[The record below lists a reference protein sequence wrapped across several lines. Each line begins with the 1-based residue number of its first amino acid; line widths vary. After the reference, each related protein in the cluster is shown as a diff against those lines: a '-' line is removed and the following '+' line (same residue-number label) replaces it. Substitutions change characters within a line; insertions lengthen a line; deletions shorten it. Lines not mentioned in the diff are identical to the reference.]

1 MITYGSTTLTSYN
14 SIVKTEVYYYK
25 STSATSLSGGSWATT
40 KPTWENG
47 KYIWQK
53 IRTVYED
60 GTHTESDP
68 VNITG
73 QQGATG
79 TAAYSFKLN
88 SSDSIIG
95 KTKDGEYTIKKI
107 TFSATYKQGTGAV
120 SAYNGRFKIES
131 TTNGS
136 TWKTEYTSSGNESS
150 KAFTIPNDIIAIK
163 CSLYQSGG
171 TTVLLDI
178 VTVPVVKDGVDAIGL
193 RDSIPYYLAS
203 DKDTGITR
211 LTQGW
216 TRYRPQLT
224 AEKKYLWVY
233 YVSRYSEGSTEPE
246 LIEIKDD
253 LVHFV
258 NNGDESPVES
268 CVVDIDPVQDLN
280 GYDSPWPAGGGK
292 NLLPPLAS
300 ETKNNVSISVADD
313 GTITINGTASA
324 DTYFDKNISIS
335 IDAGTTYYLCGF
347 NISASSSSKL
357 TIFMITSIGNPQ
369 INLHTAN
376 AIFSAQA
383 SDDTVVRQYRL
394 RVPEGVTYTNF
405 IVKPMLQIGG
415 STPTSYTPYSNICP
429 ITGWTGAK
437 VTRCGVNIF
446 DKSEVIDGAYIND
459 TDGTEKQ
466 SAESKATGWIPVV
479 PGEKYYILT
488 EQTMGAWGAW
498 YDKNKA
504 FIKSITGYLP
514 SGGQKEQTAP
524 SNASYMRLTCFR
536 SGSGNIDTF
545 AVNHPSTDHDY
556 HPYQSK
562 QVIIPFGQT
571 VYGGTLDVTKGE
583 LVVDRAMVELPSDM
597 SWATWGVNYR
607 TSGITGFFIYRHNIP
622 STLDFSNI
630 GIAVLTNLL
639 AINNGVWGGSKVGY
653 WTNASGA
660 SSNWYE
666 IVSISNE
673 TASILSTDTSAEAV
687 AKFKAFLAS
696 TPLNVLYELA
706 TPTTY
711 HLTPQEITILCKEN
725 NIFADT
731 GQTAISYYDNQ
742 TSTDPYVDYSLTSA
756 FDASTIEPAYI
767 ETEWVESTGKQY
779 VYLDWKP
786 PIKTWGFEIDFISYN
801 ALGTTAGAWNEDTN
815 KNGYG
820 TIFGVRNAS
829 GVNNAQLSSYS
840 NGLLRIGNGTNQ
852 ATEFKTNHTRQQIK
866 LQNTTITKTDGTTS
880 TVSRLDETASKPYC
894 NMTVFGLHEGLRR
907 AGNGGISEP
916 SSTRIY
922 SLKFYNGDTLTVD
935 LVGAIRKR
943 DSVTGLYDKVSKHFY
958 PAPGMLF
965 GDVVGDIGDSIS
977 MKEAM
982 DKANPQTIVVNKDR
996 TRMWEATVPFND
1008 LQDGQK
1014 ITVTYSYGNVVSS
1027 IETDELIGWDDTSSN
1042 QQVYLKLTF
1051 ADGHKTDW
1059 IPCYYS
1065 NTSRLTTHYGAG
1077 IPIQLTYRENIL
1089 ANASETASGNMVLRG
1104 FYADANYDTNNTDIV
1119 RWSYGRVIAGSNKIF
1134 PYSIIMQNADERWE
1148 SIVTSSTTAK
1158 TKTRN
1163 THGFRLDTILYQAAN
1178 TTTNENAENTSWQ
1191 LRTGDPLM
1199 DMRYNLN
1206 IEDTNELRL
1215 VHGKSVYLVG
1225 TVGTDGL
1232 FYLADQWWSQSLP
1245 TTEDG
1250 KIYIFLG
1257 QVYDWYRCGLAT
1269 MHPIYKFVDG
1279 KLKSTLQIA
1288 VDALDKA
1295 KEVAQ
1300 DLADL
1305 GADLQAQ
1312 IDGKIETWCQKTDPS
1327 TAWTTTELKNQH
1339 NGDLWYYTGESTS
1352 SYKNNTTYKY
1362 TASTNKWTAYSASTD
1377 LFDKIDAKASIYYGK
1392 PSAVTQNLEVGD
1404 YLVDSTDGCSYRW
1417 DGSKWV
1423 KLTDYNAA
1431 IDAIE
1436 IGGRNL
1442 LCNSNQSLTTVSSK
1456 GDFYLSETIPTDTT
1470 IVVSVQ
1476 IDADDITWASS
1487 GNRRM
1492 GFEMS
1497 QVTDGVASGTQYAGV
1512 WWGYPKTAFHGRV
1525 WNKVKLT
1532 RDFPATIKR
1541 YGIYVQGVTGGTY
1554 KVSKPK
1560 VEIATKPTD
1569 WTPAPE
1575 DTEAEISALQEDLQS
1590 QIDEKIQTYY
1600 QSTNP
1605 ASAWTTADI
1614 RATHDGDLWCYT
1626 GTTTSTY
1633 TKDNV
1638 YRYNASNNTWT
1649 TYSASGDLFDKVDG
1663 KTTVFYG
1670 KTTDTFTDVETGDYL
1685 VDATDGSSYRYDG
1698 SQWVKVTDYQA
1709 AIDKIEVGGRNYKR
1723 NSNFRDQLNKWSI
1736 WAGATVT
1743 IDENIENKNWAHVTM
1758 GTDKTYGGFSWELGK
1773 KATADPMQ
1781 IASGDEITISFDA
1794 QLIEGEGNAVVWL
1807 HYRSTESGTNLSQA
1821 TQRFPLTEAITRFS
1835 HTFTVPTHS
1844 TYTVDTINVM
1854 IGIMDGTIKQGRFT
1868 NIKVEKGNR
1877 STDWTPA
1884 PEDID
1889 ASISTAQTT
1898 ADEALAATQPI
1909 SSKTFT
1915 GVIGTANDIA
1925 NASLYFAKVH
1935 PTTYTDPWMVKM
1947 KIKASV
1953 PTGTNFRKTIDISIH
1968 GCRSNFISYDSMVA
1982 NYNSNPIYYINLYRA
1997 TQEGIETNH
2006 KGHALGFGLRSSVTP
2021 TDPEK
2026 ARTFEVD
2033 LLEVDGCTVD
2043 WIDPPVKYADMDGTG
2058 STNYVGCTELGITSN
2073 GQNAT
2078 NNGNTYD
2085 RIKYSTIKAAEAIA
2099 RYNIIVGTSAGY
2111 KHLKSGT
2118 PWDITYPILYAD
2130 AALNANATG
2139 SSNYLTIPF
2148 TVTTTQNMTLTPYKP
2163 VYIEGTLDG
2172 TTFTPIDTTPL
2183 TQTVPTSDNGHQ
2195 YILLG
2200 SAYSTT
2206 AINLEAEHPI
2216 YQFQNGN
2223 FVTIAEAASRIG
2235 ANAENLIKATYAV
2248 CSTAA
2253 GTNAKTAD
2261 CMNFELYE
2269 GARIQV
2275 TFTNANTASAPT
2287 LDINNTGAKA
2297 IYINKTIT
2305 SDTNLLLWT
2314 AGSKM
2319 EFVYDGTGWIA
2330 QNVPYALYGT
2340 CSTGASTAA
2349 KAVTCNEA
2357 VICKGTT
2364 ISVNMTNTNTAA
2376 DATMNVGSTVAKDI
2390 YANGAKLTTNS
2401 RFNWRAN
2408 TTQKF
2413 VFDGQVWRMDDDS
2426 VKALATAYITEI
2438 DDDGIM
2444 VHPED
2449 DSTSGWAISDAIQLF
2464 KNGVS
2469 YIKLWI
2475 ENNIPKIRIGK
2486 EYQGHIILDNDSV
2499 DIKDDNKVLASFGA
2513 TSVIGDKNN
2522 WHQTIAANQITFAK
2536 GDDIIT
2542 YISPDKL
2549 YTINAEVADAFYI
2562 SNYSI
2567 RNASDGKLVI
2577 GLRR

>member
-25 STSATSLSGGSWATT
+25 STSATSLSGGSWSTT

-60 GTHTESDP
+60 GTHSESDP

-136 TWKTEYTSSGNESS
+136 TWKTEYTSSGDESS

-163 CSLYQSGG
+163 CSLYQSSG

-233 YVSRYSEGSTEPE
+233 YVSRYSEGTTEPE

-253 LVHFV
+253 LVHFE

-268 CVVDIDPVQDLN
+268 CVVDIEPVQDLN
-280 GYDSPWPAGGGK
+280 GYDHPWPAGGGVNK
-292 NLLPPLAS
+292 CSVDTLAVGGSNQRTVKTTIAEIPAGEYYISFIKGGNAVTNIGIQFLNASSRAIAWVTASSVIAGGSAITLS
-300 ETKNNVSISVADD
+300 ESAVFLYIYIGPTEYDNGETFSLSNIQIE
-313 GTITINGTASA
+313 TGTA
-324 DTYFDKNISIS
+324 K
-335 IDAGTTYYLCGF
+335 
-347 NISASSSSKL
+347 
-357 TIFMITSIGNPQ
+357 
-369 INLHTAN
+369 TAY
-376 AIFSAQA
+376 I
-383 SDDTVVRQYRL
+383 
-394 RVPEGVTYTNF
+394 
-405 IVKPMLQIGG
+405 
-415 STPTSYTPYSNICP
+415 PYSNICP

-437 VTRCGVNIF
+437 VTRCGKNLCPLYTQRNSHAGISY
-446 DKSEVIDGAYIND
+446 DITSEGIHVHGTASGSSYSWSSYSSYDDYPIHLNAGTYKVSIDEMYGDSAKNAYLVILGKTLSGQD
-459 TDGTEKQ
+459 
-466 SAESKATGWIPVV
+466 IPSSTVHSRQKNRTLV
-479 PGEKYYILT
+479 LT
-488 EQTMGAWGAW
+488 EPTAIQYGI
-498 YDKNKA
+498 
-504 FIKSITGYLP
+504 FI
-514 SGGQKEQTAP
+514 A
-524 SNASYMRLTCFR
+524 
-536 SGSGNIDTF
+536 SGSTVDFTVKPQIELGSTATDYEPYSGQTYDITF
-545 AVNHPSTDHDY
+545 PSE
-556 HPYQSK
+556 S
-562 QVIIPFGQT
+562 GT
-571 VYGGTLDVTKGE
+571 VYGGQLNVTTGE
-583 LVVDRAMVELPSDM
+583 LTVDRAMVRISDL
-597 SWATWGVNYR
+597 SWYYSNDYGYFGTQRDVANIKNPTSAT
-607 TSGITGFFIYRHNIP
+607 TLLSGLICSAY
-622 STLDFSNI
+622 
-630 GIAVLTNLL
+630 
-639 AINNGVWGGSKVGY
+639 K
-653 WTNASGA
+653 SGA
-660 SSNWYE
+660 AAETGSQKVNGTIGVFQSRIRIRDENYGSDVNTWA
-666 IVSISNE
+666 SIMGNE
-673 TASILSTDTSAEAV
+673 TIV
-687 AKFKAFLAS
+687 Y
-696 TPLNVLYELA
+696 PLA
-706 TPTTY
+706 TPQIYT
-711 HLTPQEITILCKEN
+711 LTPQEITMLCKEN

-742 TSTDPYVDYSLTSA
+742 TSTDPYVDYSATSA
-756 FDASTIEPAYI
+756 FEYSVKAYEATQPLYTKTYTGIIGTANTFADASFYFAKIHPTAYTSNYKVKMKIRVTAPVDYAETIDIQLGGYGSSFSSYDSYTTRTGSIGIYYVNLYRATQAGIETNEKGHAIGFGLRYSTNPTDANYKRDITVDILELDGCTIEMLDTPVKYADMDG
-767 ETEWVESTGKQY
+767 TGSTNYTGYNELAVASVGQNATNNTNTHYTQY
-779 VYLDWKP
+779 NNSVK
-786 PIKTWGFEIDFISYN
+786 
-801 ALGTTAGAWNEDTN
+801 AGT
-815 KNGYG
+815 
-820 TIFGVRNAS
+820 FGVKRYTLLMRDTQDTWVSFVNQANIVATTKTVSTNGHILGKLIYSAGGAEYAS
-829 GVNNAQLSSYS
+829 GAN
-840 NGLLRIGNGTNQ
+840 
-852 ATEFKTNHTRQQIK
+852 
-866 LQNTTITKTDGTTS
+866 TS
-880 TVSRLDETASKPYC
+880 TVYDAYRFDFRY
-894 NMTVFGLHEGLRR
+894 
-907 AGNGGISEP
+907 
-916 SSTRIY
+916 SSNCGT
-922 SLKFYNGDTLTVD
+922 TLT
-935 LVGAIRKR
+935 
-943 DSVTGLYDKVSKHFY
+943 T
-958 PAPGMLF
+958 
-965 GDVVGDIGDSIS
+965 
-977 MKEAM
+977 
-982 DKANPQTIVVNKDR
+982 NK
-996 TRMWEATVPFND
+996 P
-1008 LQDGQK
+1008 
-1014 ITVTYSYGNVVSS
+1014 
-1027 IETDELIGWDDTSSN
+1027 
-1042 QQVYLKLTF
+1042 
-1051 ADGHKTDW
+1051 
-1059 IPCYYS
+1059 
-1065 NTSRLTTHYGAG
+1065 
-1077 IPIQLTYRENIL
+1077 
-1089 ANASETASGNMVLRG
+1089 
-1104 FYADANYDTNNTDIV
+1104 
-1119 RWSYGRVIAGSNKIF
+1119 
-1134 PYSIIMQNADERWE
+1134 
-1148 SIVTSSTTAK
+1148 
-1158 TKTRN
+1158 
-1163 THGFRLDTILYQAAN
+1163 
-1178 TTTNENAENTSWQ
+1178 
-1191 LRTGDPLM
+1191 
-1199 DMRYNLN
+1199 
-1206 IEDTNELRL
+1206 
-1215 VHGKSVYLVG
+1215 VYLVG
-1225 TVGTDGL
+1225 TVKADGL
-1232 FYLADQWWSQSLP
+1232 FYFDTTTWWTQTEPTSADNKVYIYVGMAYSNYQVWLN
-1245 TTEDG
+1245 TENPAYQFYNG
-1250 KIYIFLG
+1250 EFLS
-1257 QVYDWYRCGLAT
+1257 YDKVVT
-1269 MHPIYKFVDG
+1269 
-1279 KLKSTLQIA
+1279 LKSISDLKETLE
-1288 VDALDKA
+1288 D
-1295 KEVAQ
+1295 
-1300 DLADL
+1300 
-1305 GADLQAQ
+1305 Q
-1312 IDGKIETWCQKTDPS
+1312 IDGKIETWCQSTDPS
-1327 TAWTTTELKNQH
+1327 TAWTTTDLKNQH
-1339 NGDLWYYTGESTS
+1339 DGDLWYYTGESTS

-1362 TASTNKWTAYSASTD
+1362 TASTNKWTAYSANTD
-1377 LFDKIDAKASIYYGK
+1377 LFDKIDNKTAIYYGE
-1392 PSAVTQNLEVGD
+1392 PTTVTSAEEGD
-1404 YLVDSTDGCSYRW
+1404 YLVDATDGSSYRW
-1417 DGSKWV
+1417 NSGAWV
-1423 KLTDYNAA
+1423 KVSDYKSA

-1436 IGGRNL
+1436 IGGKNLLRGTRTQDVSLGNYKDKVTATEETLFGCTVFTSSIRWSDIGFDFKKQILDRNL
-1442 LCNSNQSLTTVSSK
+1442 VK
-1456 GDFYLSETIPTDTT
+1456 AGDSVTYSIWAKTDDTEPRNIYGVWVGSYYGGTT
-1470 IVVSVQ
+1470 IAVL
-1476 IDADDITWASS
+1476 SS
-1487 GNRRM
+1487 
-1492 GFEMS
+1492 EW
-1497 QVTDGVASGTQYAGV
+1497 TQYSKTFVVTEEMLEATSAVMTRFECNTNCTEGKYIY
-1512 WWGYPKTAFHGRV
+1512 WAAPKLER
-1525 WNKVKLT
+1525 
-1532 RDFPATIKR
+1532 
-1541 YGIYVQGVTGGTY
+1541 GT
-1554 KVSKPK
+1554 K
-1560 VEIATKPTD
+1560 ATD

-1575 DTEAEISALQEDLQS
+1575 DTEAEISALQEDLQA

-1698 SQWVKVTDYQA
+1698 SKWVKVTDYQA
-1709 AIDKIEVGGRNYKR
+1709 AIDSMSIGGRNL
-1723 NSNFRDQLNKWSI
+1723 F
-1736 WAGATVT
+1736 VT
-1743 IDENIENKNWAHVTM
+1743 ASRFHPEENAFTTTSTSKDNHIEN
-1758 GTDKTYGGFSWELGK
+1758 
-1773 KATADPMQ
+1773 
-1781 IASGDEITISFDA
+1781 FDA
-1794 QLIEGEGNAVVWL
+1794 KGGIYTVEPFKAGDVITLQAQSNLPWSNRHASDGTAPNTVGFWIQAYDTMEDARARRNLKRSRFLTNDLGENHTSFL
-1807 HYRSTESGTNLSQA
+1807 
-1821 TQRFPLTEAITRFS
+1821 
-1835 HTFTVPTHS
+1835 HTFTVPQDDDGRYYNFRFNSYSDGTQSVTAKFWDLQLERGNKATSWSPALEDLQVNIEGAEKRNLLLNTQKKTYSGYTMYYDLSESGRQLQEGEVVTFSMKATVPADRKRWAIYNSGGYLAISQWEAIEPDGETAVIYTWTGVWKLYQNDEPVANDKLHVYIGTSGATSSVTVEWAKLERGNTMS
-1844 TYTVDTINVM
+1844 TY
-1854 IGIMDGTIKQGRFT
+1854 
-1868 NIKVEKGNR
+1868 
-1877 STDWTPA
+1877 SPA
-1884 PEDID
+1884 PEDINS
-1889 ASISTAQTT
+1889 SINAAQTT

-1953 PTGTNFRKTIDISIH
+1953 PSDTNFRKTVDITIH
-1968 GCRSNFISYDSMVA
+1968 GCRSNFISYDSIVA
-1982 NYNSNPIYYINLYRA
+1982 NYNSNPIYYLNLYRA
-1997 TQEGIETNH
+1997 TQAGIETNK
-2006 KGHALGFGLRSSVTP
+2006 KGHALGFGLRSATSP
-2021 TDPEK
+2021 TDTNK
-2026 ARTFEVD
+2026 KRTFEVD

-2043 WIDPPVKYADMDGTG
+2043 WIDTPVKYADMDGTG

-2223 FVTIAEAASRIG
+2223 FVTVAEAASRIG

-2261 CMNFELYE
+2261 CTNFELYE

-2297 IYINKTIT
+2297 IYINKTAA

-2349 KAVTCNEA
+2349 KVVTCNEA

-2376 DATMNVGSTVAKDI
+2376 DATLNVGSTVAKDI

-2449 DSTSGWAISDAIQLF
+2449 DDTSGWAISDAIQLF
-2464 KNGVS
+2464 KNGIS

-2486 EYQGHIILDNDSV
+2486 EDQGHIILDNDSV
-2499 DIKDDNKVLASFGA
+2499 DIRNDDKVLASFGA
-2513 TSVIGDKNN
+2513 TSVIGDEND

-2536 GDDIIT
+2536 GNNTIT